1 MEVLQRTANRG
12 SISTGSYEI
21 DNSAAFGGANGIQFN
36 PSSDGNQRTWTM
48 SLWVKRSEIGVETTI
63 FGAQN
68 TAMVFMDPD
77 WFRFHLYTGST
88 TYYYDT
94 DNSGTV
100 FRDTSAWY
108 HFVFQCDTTQAVAA
122 NRTKLYINGALYTG
136 ARGGADT
143 SANIP
148 QNTEFRLNNN
158 AVNFQVGYF
167 YAGNE
172 QLDGYLAEVNFTDG
186 VANDADAFGEYD
198 DNSGIWKPKA
208 YAGSYGTNGFYLE
221 FKESAAS
228 ATGIG
233 KDTSGNGHNFST
245 GGAYPAQATDTPTN
259 NFCTFNALIPGAG
272 IISEG
277 ATKFTNSTGNGWKS
291 AVASM
296 GAGTSGKWYAEFKF
310 STTASDNVLG
320 QCPIDDPDLNRGEAG
335 FAYYGSDT
343 SLDESTG
350 VYSNDGN
357 RYIGGGAASYG
368 VSYGT
373 SDIMAIAID
382 MDNGKF
388 YVAKNNTWMNS
399 GNPTSGATGTGALDV
414 RGATKPQSLGSS
426 QYTANASML
435 CNFGGY
441 TTISISSAA
450 SDENGYGTFEYA
462 PPSGYYA
469 LCTKNLA
476 EYG

>member
-12 SISTGSYEI
+12 SVSTGGYEI

-259 NFCTFNALIPGAG
+259 NFCTINTIEYTGGYNITNGGTQAERNANTAWY
-272 IISEG
+272 
-277 ATKFTNSTGNGWKS
+277 STTS
-291 AVASM
+291 SM
-296 GAGTSGKWYAEFKF
+296 GVSKGKWYWEAQFASGATSF
-310 STTASDNVLG
+310 MAGVSIDSYISTQANPFDGQYLG
-320 QCPIDDPDLNRGEAG
+320 SGSGDGG
-335 FAYYGSDT
+335 FGYNNSGTVFYNNTSTSGYGSAP
-343 SLDESTG
+343 ST
-350 VYSNDGN
+350 NI
-357 RYIGGGAASYG
+357 IGL
-368 VSYGT
+368 
-373 SDIMAIAID
+373 AID
-382 MDNGKF
+382 MDNEKA
-388 YVAKNNTWMNS
+388 YVSINGTWQNS
-399 GNPTSGATGTGALDV
+399 GDPTSGATGTGAIDLFLDSN
-414 RGATKPQSLGSS
+414 GDTAFFSLCAYNPN
-426 QYTANASML
+426 YTHKI
-435 CNFGGY
+435 NFGGY
-441 TTISISSAA
+441 TTMSISSAA
-450 SDENGYGTFEYA
+450 SDENGYGNFEYA